1 MAVERARHTIS
12 AARQQRRQRRDAEA
26 ADLRDAAQ
34 LPGFNHGGGC
44 DSVVAAASVT
54 RPVATRKKSTKTK
67 AGIRT
72 AQDPSAAKMEK
83 QAAISSASESDD
95 ERGAEE
101 EGGQGSERWSKGRI
115 DEEEEIGDFVIRATT
130 SV

>member
-1 MAVERARHTIS
+1 M
-12 AARQQRRQRRDAEA
+12 
-26 ADLRDAAQ
+26 
-34 LPGFNHGGGC
+34 
-44 DSVVAAASVT
+44 
-54 RPVATRKKSTKTK
+54 
-67 AGIRT
+67 
-72 AQDPSAAKMEK
+72 MEDDDDDFDIE
-83 QAAISSASESDD
+83 AISSASESDD